1 MDEKMLFVG
10 PKVGS
15 ARVQR
20 AFTLVELL
28 VVIAIIGVLVG
39 LLLPA
44 VQAAREAARRMSCG
58 NNEKQVALAL
68 HNYHDTFNQLPPA
81 GFRWTGE
88 RRGQRGPAADSSSH
102 AQSWVIGILD
112 FIEQQPLKDQF
123 FQGVNQ
129 LPPYGFW
136 YRTRDARP
144 ADHPLLT
151 QVLATEIASL
161 RCPSDAGIKS
171 GYQADDSHSPIG
183 RANYAVNGG
192 SGNAWST
199 TDNQRPERG
208 PFKWGMAYLGGTNF
222 ADITDGLSNTIL
234 GGEIVAATHRRD
246 TRGAWAF
253 SSGLF
258 ICGSDNIANGVDRFI
273 LPPNGNALDDTL
285 ADRPPRRNAHAGDKK
300 LRTVQGG
307 GSRAVQTARSYHP
320 GGVQMFLCDGSVRFV
335 SDTIAIETW
344 LAILGSAE
352 GLTPGEY

>member
-1 MDEKMLFVG
+1 MKPSLFLTGSAGDGALCYRIPVWNNSKSLLFLIVVLFERGKLMDEKMLFVG

-151 QVLATEIASL
+151 QILATEIASL

-246 TRGAWAF
+246 TRGAWAY

-258 ICGSDNIANGVDRFI
+258 ICGSDNIANGANRFI
-273 LPPNGNALDDTL
+273 LPPNGNALDDTIGRS
-285 ADRPPRRNAHAGDKK
+285 ATAQKRPCWRQKIAYRPGWR
-300 LRTVQGG
+300 QSGG
-307 GSRAVQTARSYHP
+307 ANRS
-320 GGVQMFLCDGSVRFV
+320 
-335 SDTIAIETW
+335 
-344 LAILGSAE
+344 
-352 GLTPGEY
+352 